1 MLHRRIDSFLG
12 TLILAA
18 IVPLVLFSAIRA
30 RIGFA
35 WPRRKTRNPAL
46 FPKSLPSAAPIAGEF
61 QFDRAIEAY
70 EHLIDSVVAEKQ
82 A

>member
-12 TLILAA
+12 TLLFAA
-18 IVPLVLFSAIRA
+18 IVPLVLFSAIRT

-35 WPRRKTRNPAL
+35 WPRRKARSPAR
-46 FPKSLPSAAPIAGEF
+46 FPKPLPSAAPIAGEF